1 MTPLWKWLMAN
12 LPLNILPVLLSCC
25 REWGGEQRHTGLVE
39 HPLKWLATPQ
49 NVRLFGMMPQAFI
62 SFYSSSWFFPTSH
75 ICVLF
80 GFSSTQFTMFH
91 WNPIAVLM
99 SEFWGWSVL
108 LGFVFHLFS
117 VWFGLLGLL
126 LGRDCLCMWFIG
138 GRGCYLRGIFQW

>member
-39 HPLKWLATPQ
+39 HHLKWLATPQ